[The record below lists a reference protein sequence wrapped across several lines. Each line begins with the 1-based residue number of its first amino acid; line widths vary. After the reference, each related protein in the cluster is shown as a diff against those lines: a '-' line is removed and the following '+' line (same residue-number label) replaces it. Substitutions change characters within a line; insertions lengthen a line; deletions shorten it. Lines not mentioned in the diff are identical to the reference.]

1 MPQTKP
7 VELTDVQFYA
17 LQMLTEQRGV
27 NLIQLAD
34 VIGDMT
40 PQGLEFMRRLGDP
53 SHEAL
58 TTFLST
64 ARPETFKFLAEARD
78 FEIEKLRDG
87 LRMVV
92 AFQMVG
98 RAVRNG
104 TVLLFGTFV
113 GMALIWD
120 KVAAWLKSR

>member
-1 MPQTKP
+1 MAQTKP

-53 SHEAL
+53 SHGAL
-58 TTFLST
+58 TNFLSQAKPETLTFLT
-64 ARPETFKFLAEARD
+64 D
-78 FEIEKLRDG
+78 LRKEEVG
-87 LRMVV
+87 TLQSGIRIVV
-92 AFQMVG
+92 ALQLIGWILKWGLGGLV
-98 RAVRNG
+98 A
-104 TVLLFGTFV
+104 LFVT
-113 GMALIWD
+113 
-120 KVAAWLKSR
+120 VAALGEKVSVWLKFR

>member
-1 MPQTKP
+1 MAQTKP

-34 VIGDMT
+34 LIGDMN

-58 TTFLST
+58 TGFLSQAKPDT
-64 ARPETFKFLAEARD
+64 LRFLTDLRKEEVGTLQSGIRIVVALQLIGWILKWGLGGLIALFLTVAALGEKVSVWL
-78 FEIEKLRDG
+78 KLR
-87 LRMVV
+87 
-92 AFQMVG
+92 
-98 RAVRNG
+98 
-104 TVLLFGTFV
+104 
-113 GMALIWD
+113 
-120 KVAAWLKSR
+120 